1 MKPLRIGVVGAG
13 ALGYHHVRLLRQ
25 MPEFRLSGFVEARPE
40 RAAQVASELE
50 VPSYSDLDTL
60 LGAFL
65 AHTRSEAAMTL
76 ALRRLVGLEPRLEPA
91 F

>member
-1 MKPLRIGVVGAG
+1 MT
-13 ALGYHHVRLLRQ
+13 
-25 MPEFRLSGFVEARPE
+25 
-40 RAAQVASELE
+40 LE
-50 VPSYSDLDTL
+50 VDVVETDVRSDLDTL

-91 F
+91 L